1 MSKMTITCEAFR
13 PFRKNTLH
21 GFASIL
27 IAELGLRI
35 KDVTIFE
42 KNGKRWAGLPA
53 KPQMKDG
60 TLVKNSDGKLEYF
73 SILEFRSREI
83 SDAFSAAVVRA
94 VIEHAP
100 DAFDEEE
107 QAKPASRQR
116 APVDDEIPF

>member
-13 PFRKNTLH
+13 PFRKNSLC

-42 KNGKRWAGLPA
+42 KNAKRWAGLPA
-53 KPQMKDG
+53 KPQVRDG
-60 TLVKNSDGKLEYF
+60 ILVKTSDGKLEYF

-83 SDAFSAAVVRA
+83 SDAFSAAVIRA
-94 VIEHAP
+94 VLEFAP
-100 DAFDEEE
+100 SAFHETAETSTAK
-107 QAKPASRQR
+107 AKPKELE
-116 APVDDEIPF
+116 DEIPF